1 MVISLN
7 VQYNG
12 GFLPYILLLNQA
24 AIIVVWFDG
33 IIIIV
38 DYFITTYR
46 LLFLKKNQNAP
57 RPSEHPPVRGK
68 KCQSV

>member
-38 DYFITTYR
+38 DYFITTY
-46 LLFLKKNQNAP
+46 LVSSFVFKEK
-57 RPSEHPPVRGK
+57 SERT
-68 KCQSV
+68 